1 MAKKIKITNIAPKIK
16 EIKPAK
22 QRTESHLE
30 ADVAQE
36 EHSDFSTSS
45 KAETPTLKTDLDAL
59 GRPLPPQ
66 EEAARAQPIRQES
79 TRSSTYSTSLSSQPQ
94 RVYQDPMAAA
104 AERST
109 GPRQTATL
117 PENSAPRQLHHKAEE
132 LSQGSQLRESQFRED
147 RQYYTSPGEQQ
158 PKKKRYAWE
167 T

>member
-79 TRSSTYSTSLSSQPQ
+79 TRPSYSTSLSSEPQ
-94 RVYQDPMAAA
+94 RTYQDPMAAA
-104 AERST
+104 GQRLT
-109 GPRQTATL
+109 GPRQTASL
-117 PENSAPRQLHHKAEE
+117 PENSAPRRLHHQAEE
-132 LSQGSQLRESQFRED
+132 LNPSSQLRETPMED
-147 RQYYTSPGEQQ
+147 RRYYKSQGEQQ